1 MALTSERFEL
11 GPRIG
16 RGSAG
21 DVHTARDKLTD
32 DVVAVK
38 LVDLE
43 EAEDEVEDIQR
54 EISYLMQ
61 CSSPFVTKY
70 LGCWLDPG
78 STRLAI
84 AMEYMAGGSVA
95 DLISEAFGGPLP
107 ESACAVVC
115 RDLLYALD
123 YLHGEGK
130 IHRDVKCANVLL
142 TAAGEIRLADFGVAG
157 TLTQTLG
164 GNKRRTFT
172 GTPFWMA
179 PEVIQAHESDGYN
192 SKCDIWSLG
201 ITAMEAANGTPP
213 YSDLHPMRVLFFIP
227 KNPPPRL
234 EGASFSAE
242 FKEFCASCLQ
252 KDPDRRPRAAQLVN
266 HRFIADAPERCDE
279 LVDRVTRRMRGE
291 TRVASTSEMN
301 DSPSNATAED
311 TRASTVQNH
320 KASAP
325 SWDFGDGTL
334 KRFNKPGAGP
344 PKMTDEDKR
353 RDAVDDD
360 SDEEDADYDSTV
372 KTRLDGE
379 ETKKVVGEERKFV
392 AVEPPRREEPPP
404 RVTPDSNIAAVAKS
418 TPAIASVLSPAASL
432 AASGRGGSV
441 GAAAAAAAVTAALA
455 KLELEASGSTAA
467 MLVGILE
474 RLSGPVADTDPD
486 LRTAAA
492 RARLLFGG
500 SETERGRSRVDGA
513 GGEGA
518 GGCASER
525 PGRLS
530 PRQVAAG
537 PEARVIVR
545 RPAVTP
551 FILIAR
557 ERR

>member
-95 DLISEAFGGPLP
+95 DLISDAFGGPLP

-242 FKEFCASCLQ
+242 FKEFCAACLQ

-379 ETKKVVGEERKFV
+379 ETKVVGEDKKFV

-500 SETERGRSRVDGA
+500 SEREA
-513 GGEGA
+513 GGH
-518 GGCASER
+518 ASTE
-525 PGRLS
+525 
-530 PRQVAAG
+530 
-537 PEARVIVR
+537 
-545 RPAVTP
+545 PAVREP
-551 FILIAR
+551 EVVPQNALADFLLAR
-557 ERR
+557 WQRDLKPASSYVVPR

>member
-95 DLISEAFGGPLP
+95 DLISDAFGGPLP

-500 SETERGRSRVDGA
+500 SEREA
-513 GGEGA
+513 GGH
-518 GGCASER
+518 ASTE
-525 PGRLS
+525 
-530 PRQVAAG
+530 
-537 PEARVIVR
+537 
-545 RPAVTP
+545 PAVREP
-551 FILIAR
+551 EVVPQNALADFLLAR
-557 ERR
+557 WQRDLKPASSYVVPR

>member
-95 DLISEAFGGPLP
+95 DLISDAFGGPLP

-301 DSPSNATAED
+301 DSPSNANAED

-379 ETKKVVGEERKFV
+379 ETKKVVGEETKFV

-500 SETERGRSRVDGA
+500 SEREA
-513 GGEGA
+513 GGH
-518 GGCASER
+518 ASTE
-525 PGRLS
+525 
-530 PRQVAAG
+530 
-537 PEARVIVR
+537 
-545 RPAVTP
+545 PAVREP
-551 FILIAR
+551 EVVPQNALADFLLAR
-557 ERR
+557 WQRDLKPASSYVVPR

>member
-21 DVHTARDKLTD
+21 DVHTARDKLTN

-54 EISYLMQ
+54 EISYLVQ

-95 DLISEAFGGPLP
+95 DLIRDDLGGPLS
-107 ESACAVVC
+107 ESACAVIC

-142 TAAGEIRLADFGVAG
+142 TATGEIRLADFGVAG

-234 EGASFSAE
+234 EGGNFSDA
-242 FKEFCASCLQ
+242 FKEFVAACLQ
-252 KDPDRRPRAAQLVN
+252 KDPDRRPRANQLVN
-266 HRFIADAPERCDE
+266 HRFIAHAPERCDE
-279 LVDRVTRRMRGE
+279 LTDRVNKRMHGGVDRTTSSSVGGDDVGVETTE
-291 TRVASTSEMN
+291 TRHEA
-301 DSPSNATAED
+301 
-311 TRASTVQNH
+311 
-320 KASAP
+320 AP

-334 KRFNKPGAGP
+334 KRFNKPNTP
-344 PKMTDEDKR
+344 RMTEADERRDVAAVAAAADDDDDDDDDDED
-353 RDAVDDD
+353 
-360 SDEEDADYDSTV
+360 EDADYDSTV
-372 KTRLDGE
+372 RMRGDDDEAPPVSL
-379 ETKKVVGEERKFV
+379 
-392 AVEPPRREEPPP
+392 EPPRDEPPP
-404 RVTPDSNIAAVAKS
+404 RTAPVQTPAAKTDSNLAAVAKS
-418 TPAIASVLSPAASL
+418 TPAIASVMSPAASL
-432 AASGRGGSV
+432 AASRSGGSV

-455 KLELEASGSTAA
+455 KLESEAPGATSA
-467 MLVGILE
+467 MLSSVVE
-474 RLSGPVADTDPD
+474 RLAAPAAERDPG

-492 RARLLFGG
+492 RARVLFGDRDG
-500 SETERGRSRVDGA
+500 DDESRRRAAVEPTVREPEFVEKKALADFLLA
-513 GGEGA
+513 RWQRDLRDA
-518 GGCASER
+518 ASYT
-525 PGRLS
+525 
-530 PRQVAAG
+530 PR
-537 PEARVIVR
+537 
-545 RPAVTP
+545 
-551 FILIAR
+551 
-557 ERR
+557 

>member
-1 MALTSERFEL
+1 MTSERFEL

-142 TAAGEIRLADFGVAG
+142 SGAGEIRLADFGVAG

-242 FKEFCASCLQ
+242 FKEFCAACLQ

-291 TRVASTSEMN
+291 TSTSEMN
-301 DSPSNATAED
+301 DSPSNANAED
-311 TRASTVQNH
+311 TSTVQNH

-344 PKMTDEDKR
+344 PMMTDEDKR

-379 ETKKVVGEERKFV
+379 ETKVVGEERKFV

-500 SETERGRSRVDGA
+500 SEREA
-513 GGEGA
+513 GGH
-518 GGCASER
+518 ASTE
-525 PGRLS
+525 
-530 PRQVAAG
+530 
-537 PEARVIVR
+537 
-545 RPAVTP
+545 PAVREP
-551 FILIAR
+551 EVVPQNALADFLLAR
-557 ERR
+557 WQRDLKPASSYVVPR

>member
-1 MALTSERFEL
+1 MTSERFEL

-95 DLISEAFGGPLP
+95 DLISDAFGGPLP

-142 TAAGEIRLADFGVAG
+142 TGAGEIRLADFGVAG

-234 EGASFSAE
+234 EGASFSAS
-242 FKEFCASCLQ
+242 FKEFCAACLQ

-291 TRVASTSEMN
+291 TASTSAN
-301 DSPSNATAED
+301 DSPSNANAED
-311 TRASTVQNH
+311 TRATIQNH

-379 ETKKVVGEERKFV
+379 ETKVVGEGTKFV

-500 SETERGRSRVDGA
+500 SEREA
-513 GGEGA
+513 GGH
-518 GGCASER
+518 ASTE
-525 PGRLS
+525 
-530 PRQVAAG
+530 
-537 PEARVIVR
+537 
-545 RPAVTP
+545 PAVREP
-551 FILIAR
+551 EVVPQNALADFLLAR
-557 ERR
+557 WQRDLKPASSYVVPR

>member
-142 TAAGEIRLADFGVAG
+142 TGAGEIRLADFGVAG

-291 TRVASTSEMN
+291 TSTSEMN
-301 DSPSNATAED
+301 DSPSNANAED
-311 TRASTVQNH
+311 TRATIQNH

-379 ETKKVVGEERKFV
+379 ETKVVGEETKFV

-500 SETERGRSRVDGA
+500 SERGA
-513 GGEGA
+513 GGH
-518 GGCASER
+518 ASTE
-525 PGRLS
+525 
-530 PRQVAAG
+530 
-537 PEARVIVR
+537 
-545 RPAVTP
+545 PAVREP
-551 FILIAR
+551 EVVPQNALADFLLAR
-557 ERR
+557 WQRDLKPASSYVVPR

>member
-1 MALTSERFEL
+1 MTSERFEL

-95 DLISEAFGGPLP
+95 DLISDAFGGPLP

-142 TAAGEIRLADFGVAG
+142 TGAGEIRLADFGVAG

-234 EGASFSAE
+234 EGASFSAS
-242 FKEFCASCLQ
+242 FKEFCAACLQ

-441 GAAAAAAAVTAALA
+441 GAAAAAAAAVTAALA

-500 SETERGRSRVDGA
+500 SEREA
-513 GGEGA
+513 GGH
-518 GGCASER
+518 ASTE
-525 PGRLS
+525 
-530 PRQVAAG
+530 
-537 PEARVIVR
+537 
-545 RPAVTP
+545 PAVREP
-551 FILIAR
+551 EVVPQNALADFLLAR
-557 ERR
+557 WQRDLKPASSYVVPR

>member
-242 FKEFCASCLQ
+242 FKEFCAACLQ

-291 TRVASTSEMN
+291 TSTSEMN
-301 DSPSNATAED
+301 DSPSNANAED
-311 TRASTVQNH
+311 TRASIQNH

-379 ETKKVVGEERKFV
+379 ETKKVVGGETKFV

-500 SETERGRSRVDGA
+500 SEREA
-513 GGEGA
+513 GGH
-518 GGCASER
+518 ASTE
-525 PGRLS
+525 
-530 PRQVAAG
+530 
-537 PEARVIVR
+537 
-545 RPAVTP
+545 PAVREP
-551 FILIAR
+551 EVVPQNALADFLLAR
-557 ERR
+557 WQRDLKPASSYVVPR

>member
-21 DVHTARDKLTD
+21 DVHTARDKLTN

-54 EISYLMQ
+54 EISYLVQ

-95 DLISEAFGGPLP
+95 DLIRDDLGGPLS
-107 ESACAVVC
+107 ESACAVIC

-142 TAAGEIRLADFGVAG
+142 TATGEIRLADFGVAG

-227 KNPPPRL
+227 KNPAPRL
-234 EGASFSAE
+234 EGGNFSDA
-242 FKEFCASCLQ
+242 FKEFVAACLQ
-252 KDPDRRPRAAQLVN
+252 KDPDRRPRANQLVN
-266 HRFIADAPERCDE
+266 HRFIAHAPERCDE
-279 LVDRVTRRMRGE
+279 LTDRVNKRMHGGVDRTTSSSVGGDDVGVETTE
-291 TRVASTSEMN
+291 TRHEA
-301 DSPSNATAED
+301 
-311 TRASTVQNH
+311 
-320 KASAP
+320 AP

-334 KRFNKPGAGP
+334 KRFNKPNTP
-344 PKMTDEDKR
+344 RMTEADKR
-353 RDAVDDD
+353 RDVAAADDD
-360 SDEEDADYDSTV
+360 DDDEDADYDSTV
-372 KTRLDGE
+372 RMRGDDDEAPPVSL
-379 ETKKVVGEERKFV
+379 
-392 AVEPPRREEPPP
+392 EPPRDEPPP
-404 RVTPDSNIAAVAKS
+404 RTAPARLPAAKTDSNLAAVAKS
-418 TPAIASVLSPAASL
+418 TPAIASVMSPAASL
-432 AASGRGGSV
+432 AASRSGGSV

-455 KLELEASGSTAA
+455 KLESEAPGATSA
-467 MLVGILE
+467 MLSSVVE
-474 RLSGPVADTDPD
+474 RLAAPAAERDPG

-492 RARLLFGG
+492 RARVLFGG
-500 SETERGRSRVDGA
+500 RDGDDESHRRA
-513 GGEGA
+513 AVEPTVREPEFVEKNA
-518 GGCASER
+518 LADFLLARWQRDLRDAASYT
-525 PGRLS
+525 
-530 PRQVAAG
+530 PR
-537 PEARVIVR
+537 
-545 RPAVTP
+545 
-551 FILIAR
+551 
-557 ERR
+557 

>member
-21 DVHTARDKLTD
+21 DVHTARDKLTN

-54 EISYLMQ
+54 EISYLVQ

-95 DLISEAFGGPLP
+95 DLIRDDLGGPLS
-107 ESACAVVC
+107 ESACAVIC

-142 TAAGEIRLADFGVAG
+142 TATGEIRLADFGVAG

-234 EGASFSAE
+234 EGGNFSDA
-242 FKEFCASCLQ
+242 FKEFVAACLQ
-252 KDPDRRPRAAQLVN
+252 KDPDRRPRANQLVN
-266 HRFIADAPERCDE
+266 HRFIAHAPERCDE
-279 LVDRVTRRMRGE
+279 LTDRVNKRMHGGVDRTTSSSVGGDDVGVETTE
-291 TRVASTSEMN
+291 TRHEA
-301 DSPSNATAED
+301 
-311 TRASTVQNH
+311 
-320 KASAP
+320 AP

-334 KRFNKPGAGP
+334 KRFNKPNTP
-344 PKMTDEDKR
+344 RMTEADKR
-353 RDAVDDD
+353 RDVAAADDD
-360 SDEEDADYDSTV
+360 DDDEDADYDSTV
-372 KTRLDGE
+372 RMRGDDDEAPPVSL
-379 ETKKVVGEERKFV
+379 
-392 AVEPPRREEPPP
+392 EPPRDEPPP
-404 RVTPDSNIAAVAKS
+404 RTAPARLPAAKTDSNLAAVAKS
-418 TPAIASVLSPAASL
+418 TPAIASVMSPAASL
-432 AASGRGGSV
+432 AASRSGGSV

-455 KLELEASGSTAA
+455 KLESEAPGATSA
-467 MLVGILE
+467 MLSSVVE
-474 RLSGPVADTDPD
+474 RLAAPAAERDPG
-486 LRTAAA
+486 LRTAAT
-492 RARLLFGG
+492 RARVLFGG
-500 SETERGRSRVDGA
+500 RDGDDESHRRA
-513 GGEGA
+513 AVEPTVREPEFVEKNA
-518 GGCASER
+518 LADFLLARWQRDLRDAASYT
-525 PGRLS
+525 
-530 PRQVAAG
+530 PR
-537 PEARVIVR
+537 
-545 RPAVTP
+545 
-551 FILIAR
+551 
-557 ERR
+557 

>member
-500 SETERGRSRVDGA
+500 SEREA
-513 GGEGA
+513 GGH
-518 GGCASER
+518 ASTE
-525 PGRLS
+525 
-530 PRQVAAG
+530 
-537 PEARVIVR
+537 
-545 RPAVTP
+545 PAVREP
-551 FILIAR
+551 EVVPQNALADFLLAR
-557 ERR
+557 WQRDLKPASSYVVPR

>member
-142 TAAGEIRLADFGVAG
+142 TGAGEIRLADFGVAG

-242 FKEFCASCLQ
+242 FKEFCAACLQ

-301 DSPSNATAED
+301 DSPSNANAED
-311 TRASTVQNH
+311 TRATIQNH

-379 ETKKVVGEERKFV
+379 ETKVVGEETKFV

-432 AASGRGGSV
+432 AASGRGGAV

-500 SETERGRSRVDGA
+500 SERGA
-513 GGEGA
+513 GGH
-518 GGCASER
+518 ASTE
-525 PGRLS
+525 
-530 PRQVAAG
+530 
-537 PEARVIVR
+537 
-545 RPAVTP
+545 PAVREP
-551 FILIAR
+551 EVVPQNALADFLLAR
-557 ERR
+557 WQRDLKPASSYVVPR

>member
-70 LGCWLDPG
+70 LGCWLNPG

-301 DSPSNATAED
+301 DSPSNANAED

-500 SETERGRSRVDGA
+500 SEREA
-513 GGEGA
+513 GGH
-518 GGCASER
+518 ASTE
-525 PGRLS
+525 
-530 PRQVAAG
+530 
-537 PEARVIVR
+537 
-545 RPAVTP
+545 PAVREP
-551 FILIAR
+551 EVVPQNALADFLLAR
-557 ERR
+557 WQRDLKPASSYVVPR

>member
-142 TAAGEIRLADFGVAG
+142 TGAGEIRLADFGVAG

-500 SETERGRSRVDGA
+500 SEREA
-513 GGEGA
+513 GGH
-518 GGCASER
+518 ASTE
-525 PGRLS
+525 
-530 PRQVAAG
+530 
-537 PEARVIVR
+537 
-545 RPAVTP
+545 PAVREP
-551 FILIAR
+551 EVVPQNALADFLLAR
-557 ERR
+557 WQRDLKPASSYVVPR

>member
-95 DLISEAFGGPLP
+95 DLISDAFGGPLP

-142 TAAGEIRLADFGVAG
+142 TGAGEIRLADFGVAG

-242 FKEFCASCLQ
+242 FKEFCAACLQ

-291 TRVASTSEMN
+291 TSTSEMN
-301 DSPSNATAED
+301 DSPSNANAED
-311 TRASTVQNH
+311 TRTSTVQNH

-379 ETKKVVGEERKFV
+379 ETKVVGEGTKFV

-500 SETERGRSRVDGA
+500 SERGA
-513 GGEGA
+513 GGH
-518 GGCASER
+518 ASTE
-525 PGRLS
+525 
-530 PRQVAAG
+530 
-537 PEARVIVR
+537 
-545 RPAVTP
+545 PAVREP
-551 FILIAR
+551 EVVPQNALADFLLAR
-557 ERR
+557 WQRDLKPASSYVVPR

>member
-21 DVHTARDKLTD
+21 DVHTARDKLTN

-54 EISYLMQ
+54 EISYLVQ

-95 DLISEAFGGPLP
+95 DLIKDDLGGPLS
-107 ESACAVVC
+107 ESACAVIC

-142 TAAGEIRLADFGVAG
+142 TAKGEIRLADFGVAG

-227 KNPPPRL
+227 KNPAPRL
-234 EGASFSAE
+234 EGGNFSDA
-242 FKEFCASCLQ
+242 FKEFVAACLQ
-252 KDPDRRPRAAQLVN
+252 KDPDRRPRANQLVN

-279 LVDRVTRRMRGE
+279 LTDRVNRRMHGRVDRTTSSSVGDDSSVETE
-291 TRVASTSEMN
+291 TRHGAH
-301 DSPSNATAED
+301 DA
-311 TRASTVQNH
+311 
-320 KASAP
+320 AP

-334 KRFNKPGAGP
+334 KRFNKRNGDTPR
-344 PKMTDEDKR
+344 MTETDKR
-353 RDAVDDD
+353 RDAAAADDD
-360 SDEEDADYDSTV
+360 DDDDDDDADYDSTV
-372 KTRLDGE
+372 RMRGDDDEAPPVSL
-379 ETKKVVGEERKFV
+379 
-392 AVEPPRREEPPP
+392 EPPRDEPPP
-404 RVTPDSNIAAVAKS
+404 RTAPVQTPAAKTDSNLAAVAKS
-418 TPAIASVLSPAASL
+418 TPAIASVMSPAASL
-432 AASGRGGSV
+432 AASRSGGSV

-455 KLELEASGSTAA
+455 KLEAEAPGATSA
-467 MLVGILE
+467 MLSSVVE
-474 RLSGPVADTDPD
+474 RLAAPAAERDPG

-492 RARLLFGG
+492 RARVLFGDRDG
-500 SETERGRSRVDGA
+500 DDESRRRAAVEPTVREPEFVEKKALADFLLA
-513 GGEGA
+513 RWQRDLRDA
-518 GGCASER
+518 ASYT
-525 PGRLS
+525 
-530 PRQVAAG
+530 PR
-537 PEARVIVR
+537 
-545 RPAVTP
+545 
-551 FILIAR
+551 
-557 ERR
+557 

>member
-1 MALTSERFEL
+1 MTSERFEL

-95 DLISEAFGGPLP
+95 DLISDAFGGPLP

-142 TAAGEIRLADFGVAG
+142 TGAGEIRLADFGVAG
-157 TLTQTLG
+157 TLPQTLG

-234 EGASFSAE
+234 EGASFSAS
-242 FKEFCASCLQ
+242 FKEFCAACLQ

-291 TRVASTSEMN
+291 TSTSEMN
-301 DSPSNATAED
+301 DSPSNANAED
-311 TRASTVQNH
+311 TSTVQNH
-320 KASAP
+320 KASVP

-379 ETKKVVGEERKFV
+379 ETKVVGEERKFV

-500 SETERGRSRVDGA
+500 SEREA
-513 GGEGA
+513 GGH
-518 GGCASER
+518 ASTE
-525 PGRLS
+525 
-530 PRQVAAG
+530 
-537 PEARVIVR
+537 
-545 RPAVTP
+545 PAVREP
-551 FILIAR
+551 EVVPQNALADFLLAR
-557 ERR
+557 WQRDLKPASSYVVLR

>member
-1 MALTSERFEL
+1 MTSERFEL

-95 DLISEAFGGPLP
+95 DLISDAFGGPLP

-142 TAAGEIRLADFGVAG
+142 TGAGEIRLADFGVAG
-157 TLTQTLG
+157 TLPQTLG

-234 EGASFSAE
+234 EGASFSAS
-242 FKEFCASCLQ
+242 FKEFCAACLQ

-291 TRVASTSEMN
+291 TSTSEMN
-301 DSPSNATAED
+301 DSPSNANAED
-311 TRASTVQNH
+311 TSTVQNH
-320 KASAP
+320 KASVP

-344 PKMTDEDKR
+344 PMMTDEDKR

-379 ETKKVVGEERKFV
+379 ETKVVGEERKFV

-500 SETERGRSRVDGA
+500 SEREA
-513 GGEGA
+513 GGH
-518 GGCASER
+518 ASTE
-525 PGRLS
+525 
-530 PRQVAAG
+530 
-537 PEARVIVR
+537 
-545 RPAVTP
+545 PAVREP
-551 FILIAR
+551 EVVPQNALADFLLAR
-557 ERR
+557 WQRDLKPASSYVVPR

>member
-1 MALTSERFEL
+1 MTSERFEL

-95 DLISEAFGGPLP
+95 DLISDAFGGPLP

-142 TAAGEIRLADFGVAG
+142 TGAGEIRLADFGVAG
-157 TLTQTLG
+157 TLPQTLG

-234 EGASFSAE
+234 EGASFSAS
-242 FKEFCASCLQ
+242 FKEFCAACLQ

-291 TRVASTSEMN
+291 TSTSEMN
-301 DSPSNATAED
+301 DSPSNANAED
-311 TRASTVQNH
+311 TRTSTVQNH

-379 ETKKVVGEERKFV
+379 ETKVVGEGTKFV

-500 SETERGRSRVDGA
+500 SEREA
-513 GGEGA
+513 GGH
-518 GGCASER
+518 ASTE
-525 PGRLS
+525 
-530 PRQVAAG
+530 
-537 PEARVIVR
+537 
-545 RPAVTP
+545 PAVREP
-551 FILIAR
+551 EVVPQNALADFLLAR
-557 ERR
+557 WQRDLKPASSYVVPR

>member
-379 ETKKVVGEERKFV
+379 ETKKVVGEETKFV

-500 SETERGRSRVDGA
+500 SEREA
-513 GGEGA
+513 GGH
-518 GGCASER
+518 ASTE
-525 PGRLS
+525 
-530 PRQVAAG
+530 
-537 PEARVIVR
+537 
-545 RPAVTP
+545 PAVREP
-551 FILIAR
+551 EVVPQNALADFLLAR
-557 ERR
+557 WQRDLKPASSYVVPR

>member
-1 MALTSERFEL
+1 MGMALTSERFEL

-142 TAAGEIRLADFGVAG
+142 TGAGEIRLADFGVAG

-291 TRVASTSEMN
+291 TSTSEMN
-301 DSPSNATAED
+301 DSPSNANAED
-311 TRASTVQNH
+311 TRTSTVQNH

-379 ETKKVVGEERKFV
+379 ETKVVGEGTKFV

-500 SETERGRSRVDGA
+500 SEREA
-513 GGEGA
+513 GGH
-518 GGCASER
+518 ASTE
-525 PGRLS
+525 
-530 PRQVAAG
+530 
-537 PEARVIVR
+537 
-545 RPAVTP
+545 PAVREP
-551 FILIAR
+551 EVVPQNALADFLLAR
-557 ERR
+557 WQRDLKPASSYVVPR

>member
-1 MALTSERFEL
+1 MGMALTSERFEL

-142 TAAGEIRLADFGVAG
+142 TGAGEIRLADFGVAG

-279 LVDRVTRRMRGE
+279 LVDRVMRRMRGE
-291 TRVASTSEMN
+291 TSTSEMN
-301 DSPSNATAED
+301 DSPSNANAED
-311 TRASTVQNH
+311 TRTSTVQNH

-500 SETERGRSRVDGA
+500 SEREA
-513 GGEGA
+513 GGH
-518 GGCASER
+518 ASTE
-525 PGRLS
+525 
-530 PRQVAAG
+530 
-537 PEARVIVR
+537 
-545 RPAVTP
+545 PAVREP
-551 FILIAR
+551 EVVPQNALADFLLAR
-557 ERR
+557 WQRDLKPASSYVVPR

>member
-1 MALTSERFEL
+1 MTSERFEL

-242 FKEFCASCLQ
+242 FKEFCAACLQ

-291 TRVASTSEMN
+291 TSTSEMN
-301 DSPSNATAED
+301 DSPSNANAED
-311 TRASTVQNH
+311 TRASIQNH

-360 SDEEDADYDSTV
+360 SDEDDADYDSTV

-379 ETKKVVGEERKFV
+379 ETKKVVGGETKFV

-500 SETERGRSRVDGA
+500 SEREA
-513 GGEGA
+513 GGH
-518 GGCASER
+518 ASTE
-525 PGRLS
+525 
-530 PRQVAAG
+530 
-537 PEARVIVR
+537 
-545 RPAVTP
+545 PAVREP
-551 FILIAR
+551 EVVPQNALADFLLAR
-557 ERR
+557 WQRDLKPASSYVVPR

>member
-21 DVHTARDKLTD
+21 DVHTARDKLTN

-54 EISYLMQ
+54 EISYLVQ

-95 DLISEAFGGPLP
+95 DLIRDDLGGPLS
-107 ESACAVVC
+107 ESACAVIC

-142 TAAGEIRLADFGVAG
+142 TATGEIRLADFGVAG

-234 EGASFSAE
+234 EGGNFSDA
-242 FKEFCASCLQ
+242 FKEFVAACLQ
-252 KDPDRRPRAAQLVN
+252 KDPDRRPRANQLVN
-266 HRFIADAPERCDE
+266 HRFIAHAPERCDE
-279 LVDRVTRRMRGE
+279 LTDRVNKRMHGGVDRTTSSSVGGDDVGVETTE
-291 TRVASTSEMN
+291 TRHEA
-301 DSPSNATAED
+301 
-311 TRASTVQNH
+311 
-320 KASAP
+320 AP

-334 KRFNKPGAGP
+334 KRFNKPNTP
-344 PKMTDEDKR
+344 RMTEADKR
-353 RDAVDDD
+353 RDVAAADDD
-360 SDEEDADYDSTV
+360 DDDEDADYDSTV
-372 KTRLDGE
+372 RMRGDDDEAPPVSL
-379 ETKKVVGEERKFV
+379 
-392 AVEPPRREEPPP
+392 EPPRDEPPP
-404 RVTPDSNIAAVAKS
+404 RTAPVQTPAAKTDSNLAAVAKS
-418 TPAIASVLSPAASL
+418 TPAIASVMSPAASL
-432 AASGRGGSV
+432 AASRSGGSV

-455 KLELEASGSTAA
+455 KLESEAPGATSA
-467 MLVGILE
+467 MLSSVVE
-474 RLSGPVADTDPD
+474 RLAAPAAERDPG
-486 LRTAAA
+486 LRTAAT
-492 RARLLFGG
+492 RARVLFGG
-500 SETERGRSRVDGA
+500 RDGDDESHRRA
-513 GGEGA
+513 AVEPTVREPEFVEKNA
-518 GGCASER
+518 LADFLLARWQRDLRDAASYT
-525 PGRLS
+525 
-530 PRQVAAG
+530 PR
-537 PEARVIVR
+537 
-545 RPAVTP
+545 
-551 FILIAR
+551 
-557 ERR
+557 

>member
-1 MALTSERFEL
+1 MTSERFEL

-95 DLISEAFGGPLP
+95 DLISDAFGGPLP

-142 TAAGEIRLADFGVAG
+142 TGAGEIRLADFGVAG
-157 TLTQTLG
+157 TLPQTLG

-234 EGASFSAE
+234 EGASFSAS
-242 FKEFCASCLQ
+242 FKEFCAACLQ

-291 TRVASTSEMN
+291 TSTSEMN
-301 DSPSNATAED
+301 DSPSNANAED
-311 TRASTVQNH
+311 TSTVQNH
-320 KASAP
+320 KASVP

-379 ETKKVVGEERKFV
+379 ETKVVGEERKFV

-432 AASGRGGSV
+432 AARGRGGSV

-500 SETERGRSRVDGA
+500 SEREA
-513 GGEGA
+513 GGH
-518 GGCASER
+518 ASTE
-525 PGRLS
+525 
-530 PRQVAAG
+530 
-537 PEARVIVR
+537 
-545 RPAVTP
+545 PAVREP
-551 FILIAR
+551 EVVPQNALADFLLAR
-557 ERR
+557 WQRDLKPASSYVVPR

>member
-95 DLISEAFGGPLP
+95 DLISDAFGGPLP

-142 TAAGEIRLADFGVAG
+142 TGAGEIRLADFGVAG

-279 LVDRVTRRMRGE
+279 LVDRVMRRMRGE
-291 TRVASTSEMN
+291 TSTSEMN
-301 DSPSNATAED
+301 DSPSNANAED
-311 TRASTVQNH
+311 TRTSTVQNH

-379 ETKKVVGEERKFV
+379 ETKVVGEGTKFV

-500 SETERGRSRVDGA
+500 SEREA
-513 GGEGA
+513 GGH
-518 GGCASER
+518 ASTE
-525 PGRLS
+525 
-530 PRQVAAG
+530 
-537 PEARVIVR
+537 
-545 RPAVTP
+545 PAVREP
-551 FILIAR
+551 EVVPQNALADFLLAR
-557 ERR
+557 WQRDLKPASSYVVPR

>member
-95 DLISEAFGGPLP
+95 DLISDAFGGPLP

-142 TAAGEIRLADFGVAG
+142 TGAGEIRLADFGGAG
-157 TLTQTLG
+157 ALTQTLG

-242 FKEFCASCLQ
+242 FKEFCAACLQ

-301 DSPSNATAED
+301 DSPSNANAED
-311 TRASTVQNH
+311 TSTVQNH
-320 KASAP
+320 KASVP

-500 SETERGRSRVDGA
+500 SEREA
-513 GGEGA
+513 GGH
-518 GGCASER
+518 ASTE
-525 PGRLS
+525 
-530 PRQVAAG
+530 
-537 PEARVIVR
+537 
-545 RPAVTP
+545 PAVREP
-551 FILIAR
+551 EVVPQNALADFLLAR
-557 ERR
+557 WQRDLKPASSYVVPR

>member
-1 MALTSERFEL
+1 MTSERFEL

-95 DLISEAFGGPLP
+95 DLISDAFGGPLP

-234 EGASFSAE
+234 EGASFSAS
-242 FKEFCASCLQ
+242 FKEFCAACLQ

-291 TRVASTSEMN
+291 TASTSAN
-301 DSPSNATAED
+301 DSPSNANAED
-311 TRASTVQNH
+311 TRATIQNH

-344 PKMTDEDKR
+344 PMMTDEDKR

-379 ETKKVVGEERKFV
+379 ETKVVGEERKFV

-500 SETERGRSRVDGA
+500 SEREA
-513 GGEGA
+513 GGH
-518 GGCASER
+518 ASTE
-525 PGRLS
+525 
-530 PRQVAAG
+530 
-537 PEARVIVR
+537 
-545 RPAVTP
+545 PAVREP
-551 FILIAR
+551 EVVPQNALADFLLAR
-557 ERR
+557 WQRDLKPASSYVVPR

>member
-142 TAAGEIRLADFGVAG
+142 TGAGEIRLADFGVAG

-291 TRVASTSEMN
+291 TSTSEMN
-301 DSPSNATAED
+301 DSPSNANAED
-311 TRASTVQNH
+311 TRASIQNH

-360 SDEEDADYDSTV
+360 SDEDDADYDSTV

-379 ETKKVVGEERKFV
+379 ETKKVVGGETKFV

-500 SETERGRSRVDGA
+500 SEREA
-513 GGEGA
+513 GGH
-518 GGCASER
+518 ASTE
-525 PGRLS
+525 
-530 PRQVAAG
+530 
-537 PEARVIVR
+537 
-545 RPAVTP
+545 PAVREP
-551 FILIAR
+551 EVVPQNALADFLLAR
-557 ERR
+557 WQRDLKPASSYVVPR

>member
-379 ETKKVVGEERKFV
+379 ETKVVGEGTKFV

-500 SETERGRSRVDGA
+500 SEREA
-513 GGEGA
+513 GGH
-518 GGCASER
+518 ASTE
-525 PGRLS
+525 
-530 PRQVAAG
+530 
-537 PEARVIVR
+537 
-545 RPAVTP
+545 PAVREP
-551 FILIAR
+551 EVVPQNALADFLLAR
-557 ERR
+557 WQRDLKPASSYVVPR

>member
-1 MALTSERFEL
+1 MTSERFEL

-360 SDEEDADYDSTV
+360 SDDEEDADYDSTV

-500 SETERGRSRVDGA
+500 SEREA
-513 GGEGA
+513 GGH
-518 GGCASER
+518 ASTE
-525 PGRLS
+525 
-530 PRQVAAG
+530 
-537 PEARVIVR
+537 
-545 RPAVTP
+545 PAVREP
-551 FILIAR
+551 EVVPQNALADFLLAR
-557 ERR
+557 WQRDLKPASSYVVPR

>member
-1 MALTSERFEL
+1 MGMALTSERFEL

-95 DLISEAFGGPLP
+95 DLISDAFGGPLP

-142 TAAGEIRLADFGVAG
+142 TGAGEIRLADFGVAG

-291 TRVASTSEMN
+291 TSTSEMN
-301 DSPSNATAED
+301 DSPSNANAED
-311 TRASTVQNH
+311 TRTSTVQNH

-379 ETKKVVGEERKFV
+379 ETKVVGEGTKFV

-474 RLSGPVADTDPD
+474 RLSGPVADTDPG
-486 LRTAAA
+486 LRIAAA

-500 SETERGRSRVDGA
+500 SEREA
-513 GGEGA
+513 GGH
-518 GGCASER
+518 ASTE
-525 PGRLS
+525 
-530 PRQVAAG
+530 
-537 PEARVIVR
+537 
-545 RPAVTP
+545 PAVREP
-551 FILIAR
+551 EVVPQNALADFLLAR
-557 ERR
+557 WQRDLKPASSYVVPR

>member
-95 DLISEAFGGPLP
+95 DLISDAFGGPLP

-142 TAAGEIRLADFGVAG
+142 TGAGEIRLADFGVAG
-157 TLTQTLG
+157 TLPQTLG

-234 EGASFSAE
+234 EGASFSAS
-242 FKEFCASCLQ
+242 FKEFCAACLQ

-291 TRVASTSEMN
+291 TSTSEMN
-301 DSPSNATAED
+301 DSPSNANAED
-311 TRASTVQNH
+311 TSTVQNH
-320 KASAP
+320 KASVP

-360 SDEEDADYDSTV
+360 SDEDDADYDSTV

-379 ETKKVVGEERKFV
+379 ETKVVGEERKFV

-500 SETERGRSRVDGA
+500 SEREA
-513 GGEGA
+513 GGH
-518 GGCASER
+518 ASTE
-525 PGRLS
+525 
-530 PRQVAAG
+530 
-537 PEARVIVR
+537 
-545 RPAVTP
+545 PAVREP
-551 FILIAR
+551 EVVPQNALADFLLAR
-557 ERR
+557 WQRDLKPASSYVVPR

>member
-95 DLISEAFGGPLP
+95 DLISDAFGGPLP

-234 EGASFSAE
+234 EGASFSAS
-242 FKEFCASCLQ
+242 FKEFCAACLQ

-291 TRVASTSEMN
+291 TASTSAN
-301 DSPSNATAED
+301 DSPSNANAED
-311 TRASTVQNH
+311 TRATIQNH

-500 SETERGRSRVDGA
+500 SEREA
-513 GGEGA
+513 GGH
-518 GGCASER
+518 ASTE
-525 PGRLS
+525 
-530 PRQVAAG
+530 
-537 PEARVIVR
+537 
-545 RPAVTP
+545 PAVREP
-551 FILIAR
+551 EVVPQNALADFLLAR
-557 ERR
+557 WQRDLKPASSYVVPR

>member
-95 DLISEAFGGPLP
+95 DLISDAFGGPLP

-291 TRVASTSEMN
+291 TRDASTSEMN
-301 DSPSNATAED
+301 DSPSNANAED

-379 ETKKVVGEERKFV
+379 ETKAKVVGEETKFV

-404 RVTPDSNIAAVAKS
+404 RVTPDSNIAAVAKC

-500 SETERGRSRVDGA
+500 SEREA
-513 GGEGA
+513 GGH
-518 GGCASER
+518 ASTE
-525 PGRLS
+525 
-530 PRQVAAG
+530 
-537 PEARVIVR
+537 
-545 RPAVTP
+545 PAVREP
-551 FILIAR
+551 EVVPQNALADFLLAR
-557 ERR
+557 WQRDLKPASSYVVPR

>member
-142 TAAGEIRLADFGVAG
+142 TGAGEIRLADFGVAG

-360 SDEEDADYDSTV
+360 SDEDDADYDSTV

-379 ETKKVVGEERKFV
+379 ETKKVVGGETKFV

-500 SETERGRSRVDGA
+500 SEREA
-513 GGEGA
+513 GGH
-518 GGCASER
+518 ASTE
-525 PGRLS
+525 
-530 PRQVAAG
+530 
-537 PEARVIVR
+537 
-545 RPAVTP
+545 PAVREP
-551 FILIAR
+551 EVVPQNALADFLLAR
-557 ERR
+557 WQRDLKPASSYVVPR

>member
-95 DLISEAFGGPLP
+95 DLISDAFGGPLP

-142 TAAGEIRLADFGVAG
+142 TGAGEIRLADFGVAG
-157 TLTQTLG
+157 TLPQTLG

-242 FKEFCASCLQ
+242 FKEFCAACLQ

-291 TRVASTSEMN
+291 TSTSEMN
-301 DSPSNATAED
+301 DSPSNANAED
-311 TRASTVQNH
+311 TSTVQNH
-320 KASAP
+320 KASVP

-379 ETKKVVGEERKFV
+379 ETKVVGEERKFV

-500 SETERGRSRVDGA
+500 SEREA
-513 GGEGA
+513 GGH
-518 GGCASER
+518 ASTE
-525 PGRLS
+525 
-530 PRQVAAG
+530 
-537 PEARVIVR
+537 
-545 RPAVTP
+545 PAVREP
-551 FILIAR
+551 EVVPQNALADFLLAR
-557 ERR
+557 WQRDLKPASSYVVPR

>member
-1 MALTSERFEL
+1 MGMALTSERFEL

-242 FKEFCASCLQ
+242 FKEFCAACLQ

-291 TRVASTSEMN
+291 TSTSEMN
-301 DSPSNATAED
+301 DSPSNANAED
-311 TRASTVQNH
+311 TRASIQNH

-360 SDEEDADYDSTV
+360 SDEDDADYDSTV

-379 ETKKVVGEERKFV
+379 ETKVVGEGTKFV

-500 SETERGRSRVDGA
+500 SEREA
-513 GGEGA
+513 GGH
-518 GGCASER
+518 ASTE
-525 PGRLS
+525 
-530 PRQVAAG
+530 
-537 PEARVIVR
+537 
-545 RPAVTP
+545 PAVREP
-551 FILIAR
+551 EVVPQNALADFLLAR
-557 ERR
+557 WQRDLKPASSYVVPR